1 MGAGIVRAARVE
13 STGAAMPASLARRQ
27 VHGKRAVSVAG
38 YFFVGFFFLPAV
50 AAAALIGFFVVLA
63 IEHL

>member
-1 MGAGIVRAARVE
+1 
-13 STGAAMPASLARRQ
+13 MPASLARRQ